1 MKVGLAL
8 SGGAARGMAHV
19 GVFKALLE
27 NGIPIDYVAGTSAG
41 ALAGGAFAAGLS
53 IAEIAEMSA
62 KVRWSLLGR
71 FAFSRFG
78 ILSTEPMRNYIR
90 QNIPA
95 KRFEDLKLPF
105 ACVATDLNTGEAVVM
120 KERGDLPLAITAS
133 CAIPG
138 IYVPVTDEQ
147 GRMLIDGGVAE
158 IIPTNTVRSLGAD
171 IVIAVDVNS
180 EGAKF
185 LGAPQ
190 TILGVFFQSAMML
203 MRNVSKHQL
212 NSADIVIR
220 PAIGHLRWDEVG
232 RSKEFISA
240 GEQAA
245 LAAIADIKRLIEN
258 GKIAE
263 RGVLT

>member
-19 GVFKALLE
+19 GVLKVLLE
-27 NGIPIDYVAGTSAG
+27 NGIPVDCVAGTSAG
-41 ALAGGAFAAGLS
+41 AIAGGAFASGLS
-53 IAEIAEMSA
+53 VAEIAQMSA
-62 KVRWSLLGR
+62 KIRWSLLGR

-78 ILSTEPMRNYIR
+78 ILSTEPMRKYIG

-95 KRFEDLKLPF
+95 KRFEDLTLPF

-120 KERGDLPLAITAS
+120 KETGDLAAAITAS

-138 IYVPVTDEQ
+138 IYVPVTDGD

-158 IIPTNTVRSLGAD
+158 IIPTNTVRQLGAD

-190 TILGVFFQSAMML
+190 TVLGVFFQSAMML

-212 NSADIVIR
+212 INADVVIR
-220 PAIGHLRWDEVG
+220 PSVGHLRWDEMG
-232 RSKEFISA
+232 RSKEFIEA
-240 GEQAA
+240 GEKATLEA
-245 LAAIADIKRLIEN
+245 LTDIKRLIEN
-258 GKIAE
+258 AKI
-263 RGVLT
+263 